1 MKKIILVVLV
11 FVAMQV
17 NAQNYMLKPGD
28 HFPAINITPIINAPV
43 KTLNLSTY
51 SSNKLFIINLWGT
64 WCSPCIPEMDS
75 LAKLQSKFAQHIQVV
90 GLSDEPVDRIKK
102 YLAKKPSKIWLASD
116 TASLLYRM
124 LNLAYVGQCVVINA
138 KHEIVALLKT
148 DSVNAKVINRLI
160 KGEKIKSNGEVQN
173 RLNSTDKDPFGVD
186 SLLASNFTI
195 RSYMTD
201 QQAMGKRPSRGAFGG
216 RRISY
221 YNVGALTMYKEAYNI
236 TSSKQ
241 IVYEGSAKK
250 YDNYQDKNL
259 SYCFDLLVKPGQ
271 KDSLLIIM
279 QNKLQQNL
287 PVKARIELRDTDV
300 YVLKLKDTAKLLIPK
315 SKLMTITYGFSGR
328 GFDGQGVTLNEFANL
343 YLSNEFD
350 LPVVDESGL
359 KGRYDIKTNVEMR
372 TKAGVLKSIE
382 DLGFLLNK
390 ERRKV
395 RIMILYT
402 DKNGL

>member
-1 MKKIILVVLV
+1 MKLLLTAAILLI
-11 FVAMQV
+11 AIKAG
-17 NAQNYMLKPGD
+17 AQNYMLKPGD
-28 HFPAINITPIINAPV
+28 QFPNIIIGPVINAPV
-43 KTLNLSTY
+43 TELNLSKY
-51 SSNKLFIINLWGT
+51 PSNKLFIINLWGT

-75 LAKLQSKFAQHIQVV
+75 LAKLQSRFSGQIQVV
-90 GLSDEPVDRIKK
+90 GLSDDPADRLKK

-124 LNLAYVGQCVVINA
+124 LNLAYVGQSIVVNA

-148 DSVNAKVINRLI
+148 DSVNARVINRLI

-195 RSYMTD
+195 RSYMAD
-201 QQAMGKRPSRGAFGG
+201 QKAMGKRPNTGVFGG
-216 RRISY
+216 RRITY
-221 YNVGALTMYKEAYNI
+221 YNVGLVFMYKDAYNI
-236 TSSKQ
+236 TSLKQ
-241 IVYEGSAKK
+241 IVYEGAAKK
-250 YDNYQDKNL
+250 YDNYEDKNL
-259 SYCFDLLVKPGQ
+259 SYCFDLLVKPEQ

-279 QNKLQQNL
+279 QNKLQQNM

-300 YVLKLKDTAKLLIPK
+300 YVLKLKDTAKIMIPK
-315 SKLMTITYGFSGR
+315 SKLTAITYGFSGR

-343 YLSNEFD
+343 YLSNEFA
-350 LPVVDESGL
+350 LPVVNESGL

-372 TKAGVLKSIE
+372 TKAGVMKSIE
-382 DLGFLLNK
+382 DLGFLVNK

-395 RIMILYT
+395 RVMILYT
-402 DKNGL
+402 N

>member
-1 MKKIILVVLV
+1 MKKILIAAILLI
-11 FVAMQV
+11 AIKAD
-17 NAQNYMLKPGD
+17 AQNYMLKPGD
-28 HFPAINITPIINAPV
+28 QFPNIVIGPVINAPV
-43 KTLNLSTY
+43 TELNLSKY
-51 SSNKLFIINLWGT
+51 PSNKLFIINLWGT

-75 LAKLQSKFAQHIQVV
+75 LAKLQSRFNQQIQVI
-90 GLSDEPVDRIKK
+90 GLSDEPVDRLKK

-124 LNLAYVGQCVVINA
+124 LNLAYVGQCIIVNA

-160 KGEKIKSNGEVQN
+160 KGEKVKSNGGIQN

-195 RSYMTD
+195 RSYMAD
-201 QQAMGKRPSRGAFGG
+201 QKAMGKRPNTGIFGG
-216 RRISY
+216 RRITY
-221 YNVGALTMYKEAYNI
+221 YNVGVVFMYKDAYNI
-236 TSSKQ
+236 TSLKQ
-241 IVYEGSAKK
+241 IVYEGLAKK
-250 YDNYQDKNL
+250 YDNYEDKNL
-259 SYCFDLLVKPGQ
+259 LYCFDLLVKPEQ

-287 PVKARIELRDTDV
+287 PVKARIELRDTAV
-300 YVLKLKDTAKLLIPK
+300 YVLKLKDTTKILIPK
-315 SKLMTITYGFSGR
+315 SKRTTITYGFSGQ

-372 TKAGVLKSIE
+372 TIAGVMKSIE
-382 DLGFLLNK
+382 DLGLTLNK

-395 RIMILYT
+395 RVMILYT
-402 DKNGL
+402 N

>member
-1 MKKIILVVLV
+1 MKKILIAAIL
-11 FVAMQV
+11 FISIKAD
-17 NAQNYMLKPGD
+17 AQNYMLKPGD
-28 HFPAINITPIINAPV
+28 QFPKIVIGPVINAPV
-43 KTLNLSTY
+43 TELNLSKY
-51 SSNKLFIINLWGT
+51 PSNKLFIINLWGT

-75 LAKLQSKFAQHIQVV
+75 LAKLQSRFSRQIQVI
-90 GLSDEPVDRIKK
+90 GLSDEPVDRLKK

-124 LNLAYVGQCVVINA
+124 LNLAYVGQCIVVNA

-160 KGEKIKSNGEVQN
+160 KGEKVKSNGGIQN

-195 RSYMTD
+195 RSYMAD
-201 QQAMGKRPSRGAFGG
+201 QKAMGKRPNTGIFAG
-216 RRISY
+216 RRVTY
-221 YNVGALTMYKEAYNI
+221 YNVGVVNMFKTAYNI
-236 TSSKQ
+236 TSLKQ

-250 YDNYQDKNL
+250 YDNYEDKNL
-259 SYCFDLLVKPGQ
+259 LYCFDLLVKPEQ

-300 YVLKLKDTAKLLIPK
+300 YVLKLKDTAKVLIPK
-315 SKLMTITYGFSGR
+315 SKLTTITYGFSGR

-372 TKAGVLKSIE
+372 TKAGVMKSIE

-395 RIMILYT
+395 RVMILYT
-402 DKNGL
+402 N